1 MTIDAIILSVIG
13 SVLLILV
20 TIVGWFIRNWMKQIE
35 KREDR
40 GIELIEKTNTA
51 LSGLNDTMNKINT
64 NLEVYQVSMNKEIES
79 VKDKVEIHKS
89 VYLKDKV
96 ELVNKIV
103 EHEND
108 IQDHEIRIVVLEK
121 SNGSK

>member
-1 MTIDAIILSVIG
+1 
-13 SVLLILV
+13 
-20 TIVGWFIRNWMKQIE
+20 
-35 KREDR
+35 
-40 GIELIEKTNTA
+40 
-51 LSGLNDTMNKINT
+51 MNKTNT
-64 NLEVYQVSMNKEIES
+64 NLEVYQASMNKEIES

-121 SNGSK
+121 SNGNK

>member
-79 VKDKVEIHKS
+79 VKDKVEIHKNI
-89 VYLKDKV
+89 YIKDKV

>member
-40 GIELIEKTNTA
+40 GIELIEKTNTT

-79 VKDKVEIHKS
+79 VKDKVEIHKNI
-89 VYLKDKV
+89 YIKDKV